1 MLEVIKSWSVKRKSG
16 PGVRIRCV
24 ARCACG
30 NESEYDKGN
39 IDSGNTTRCKDCA
52 NKSRSK
58 KHTKHGH
65 NKSHTNGAC
74 TKAYYTWQ
82 AMKRRC
88 LTNYDKR
95 SEHYKSRGITICDEW
110 IDSFER
116 FLSDMGEPP
125 TKAHSLDRIDN
136 SKAYSKGNCRWATAK
151 EQANNK
157 TSNHKITING
167 ETKNLCQWSDIF
179 EINASTIRGRIKRG
193 WSESDAVLTPV
204 GKKPP
209 KC

>member
-1 MLEVIKSWSVKRKSG
+1 MCS
-16 PGVRIRCV
+16 
-24 ARCACG
+24 
-30 NESEYDKGN
+30 
-39 IDSGNTTRCKDCA
+39 

-65 NKSHTNGAC
+65 NKSKSKGGC

-88 LTNYDKR
+88 LTDYDKR
-95 SEHYKSRGITICDEW
+95 SERYQSRGITICDDW
-110 IDSFER
+110 VGSFES
-116 FLSDMGEPP
+116 FLSDVGEPP
-125 TKAHSLDRIDN
+125 TGQHSLDRIDN
-136 SKAYSKGNCRWATAK
+136 DKGYSKENCRWATAK

-157 TSNHKITING
+157 TSNYKITVNG
-167 ETKNLCQWSDIF
+167 ETKNLCQWSELTGIKR
-179 EINASTIRGRIKRG
+179 ETIKNRIRRG

-204 GKKPP
+204 GKKPA